1 MSALQTQLPWSL
13 QRPQCI
19 PNPCLPNEFDK
30 CLAGQKAVYDVYS
43 KSGALTPKLISTPA
57 QKVMQRIRVNP
68 SSVLPVP
75 SAITPSLVILTYT
88 IPKSYRAYIE
98 QVVYGFI
105 ANGMNT
111 YANGSG
117 QLTWHLGINQWFQYD
132 YGVIHLDQG
141 VISPGVPSPSLA
153 SGIGIPLQENDVVR
167 LIVDVNSATIG
178 SGTLVAALQGYMEPL
193 R

>member
-1 MSALQTQLPWSL
+1 MTSQIQQLPWIL

-19 PNPCLPNEFDK
+19 PNTCLPNEFDK
-30 CLAGQKAVYDVYS
+30 CLAGQKAVYDVYNQR
-43 KSGALTPKLISTPA
+43 GALTPKLISTPT

-68 SSVLPVP
+68 SATLAVP
-75 SAITPSLVILTYT
+75 GITPSLVILTYT

-105 ANGMNT
+105 ANGTNT

-117 QLTWHLGINQWFQYD
+117 QLTWHLGINQWYQYD

-141 VISPGVPSPSLA
+141 VISPGIPSPSLA
-153 SGIGIPLQENDVVR
+153 SGIGIPLQENDVIR

-178 SGTLVAALQGYMEPL
+178 GGTLVAAL
-193 R
+193 